1 MSLNGLRLQLALFY
15 VLLSLPALLVIE
27 RAVFGWK
34 FENMLMQLDDGRVE
48 RLLAREVVA
57 LDTARAAGARAEELE
72 LRLRNLVLR
81 LERPRESLGTS
92 AAFVLLELT
101 SHPFEARL
109 HSSDGRVVV
118 AATAGPVE
126 TAGRT
131 RSDWVRRAWTAP
143 LPERSGHAPLHI
155 ELELAVPTPW
165 KLSLEAVSFE
175 WRLAVAYLLIF
186 LLGSAWF
193 LRWRVLGRVSSM
205 VEAAGAWARGDFS
218 VVLADRS
225 TDELGRLAQAL
236 DRMATDVQ
244 ALVGARARLASLEER
259 QRLARDL
266 HDTVKQKAFAL
277 SLQLGAARDSTTEA
291 ARDQRLTE
299 AQALMSEIQHELAEL
314 LQDMRSSPQTAA
326 DDAARID
333 LVPAIQQRSDDFIR
347 RSGLACTLTLPPAL
361 NVPAAV
367 ADVALRV
374 LDEALTNVWRH
385 AGAQTVRI
393 GLTDVSL
400 PGTPAAGFESM
411 SILRQTPLRWRLQVE
426 DDGRGFEGASKGG
439 MGLNNMRERA
449 SSIAAHFGIERAP
462 GGGTRVVLE
471 LPLSE
476 PAR

>member
-1 MSLNGLRLQLALFY
+1 MSLSGLRLQLALFY

-48 RLLAREVVA
+48 QLLAREVVA
-57 LDTARAAGARAEELE
+57 LDAARVSGARAEELE

-109 HSSDGRVVV
+109 HSSDGQVLV

-126 TAGRT
+126 SAART

-143 LPERSGHAPLHI
+143 LPERTGHAPLHI

-193 LRWRVLGRVSSM
+193 LRWRVLGRVSRM
-205 VEAAGAWARGDFS
+205 VLAAGAWARGDFS

-225 TDELGRLAQAL
+225 ADELGRLAQAL

-277 SLQLGAARDSTTEA
+277 SLQLGAARDSASEA
-291 ARDQRLTE
+291 ARGQRLQE
-299 AQALMSEIQHELAEL
+299 AQSLVGEIQHELSEL
-314 LQDMRSSPQTAA
+314 LQGMRGVAPDVISAA
-326 DDAARID
+326 PAAD
-333 LVPAIQQRSDDFIR
+333 LVPALRRRIDDFAR
-347 RSGLACTLTLPPAL
+347 RSGLACEADLPEALMTPAE
-361 NVPAAV
+361 VV
-367 ADVALRV
+367 DVALRV
-374 LDEALTNVWRH
+374 LDEALANVWRH
-385 AGAQTVRI
+385 AGAGRVRI
-393 GLTDVSL
+393 ALHVEAGTWSLT
-400 PGTPAAGFESM
+400 
-411 SILRQTPLRWRLQVE
+411 IE
-426 DDGRGFEGASKGG
+426 DDGRGLGSAGELGAGRPIGADSLLG
-439 MGLNNMRERA
+439 MGMNNMRERA
-449 SSIAAHFGIERAP
+449 RLIDARFDVSSAP
-462 GGGTRVVLE
+462 GGGTRLRLE
-471 LPLSE
+471 VAAQGTGDGQQPC
-476 PAR
+476 